1 MKNLICKFFINISH
15 VKSKKDVMTIKI
27 MDKDRFGS
35 DDLEGIVQISC
46 DELLHQNKI
55 DDWIGLID
63 ENSNQE
69 KGFLR
74 VVVQLIWSK
83 YEFYSNLYSK
93 AVEQMNRINADII
106 QIDKYLDLID
116 KPFGIILYGEIINL
130 TDSKI
135 LEKGEEAI
143 NYVTGSRNFLNA
155 SKLKGNESLASKF
168 DNMFSGI
175 FSKYN

>member
-1 MKNLICKFFINISH
+1 ML
-15 VKSKKDVMTIKI
+15 TIKI
-27 MDKDRFGS
+27 MDKDRFGT
-35 DDLEGIVQISC
+35 DDLEGIVTISC
-46 DELLHQNKI
+46 EELLHQNKI

-83 YEFYSNLYSK
+83 KEFYNNLYTK
-93 AVEQMNRINADII
+93 AVEQMNRINADIS

-116 KPFGIILYGEIINL
+116 KPFGIILYGEIMNL
-130 TDSKI
+130 TESKI

-143 NYVTGSRNFLNA
+143 NYLTGSRNFLNA
-155 SKLKGNESLASKF
+155 SKIKGNESLASRF

-175 FSKYN
+175 FSKIILF